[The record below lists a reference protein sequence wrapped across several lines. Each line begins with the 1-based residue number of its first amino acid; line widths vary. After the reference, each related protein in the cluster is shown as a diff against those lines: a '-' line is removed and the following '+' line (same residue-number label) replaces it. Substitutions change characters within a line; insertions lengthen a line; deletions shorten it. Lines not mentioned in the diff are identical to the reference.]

1 MIAIDIDPIKIDYA
15 RHNAAVYGVDERID
29 FINGDSF
36 SLAPKL
42 KVGFF
47 YSINMNYRTN
57 SFYILGIFIYL
68 FILLENGV
76 CLLEYEAV

>member
-1 MIAIDIDPIKIDYA
+1 MIAIDIDPIRIDYA
-15 RHNAAVYGVDERID
+15 RHNAAVYGVDSRID

-47 YSINMNYRTN
+47 LNK
-57 SFYILGIFIYL
+57 
-68 FILLENGV
+68 V
-76 CLLEYEAV
+76 